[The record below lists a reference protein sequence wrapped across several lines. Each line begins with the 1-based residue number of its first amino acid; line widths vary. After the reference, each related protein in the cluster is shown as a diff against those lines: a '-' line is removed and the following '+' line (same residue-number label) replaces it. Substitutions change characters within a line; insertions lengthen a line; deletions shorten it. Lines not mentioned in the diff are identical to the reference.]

1 MLQSLFKN
9 NPQVDVP
16 GFEAEMAAQRARSKD
31 SREEIDLT
39 SRGLL
44 SALATSLGRTQFV
57 GYSSLQGPGHVQALL
72 VDGQQVQEAG
82 PGECEGCVFGR
93 VSHCISWV

>member
-1 MLQSLFKN
+1 LPFIQRNLHSPFSILPSLFRRTSLPFIQFRKLDTAF
-9 NPQVDVP
+9 PFQVDVP

-44 SALATSLGRTQFV
+44 SALATSLGYVAYRSF
-57 GYSSLQGPGHVQALL
+57 LQYFSG
-72 VDGQQVQEAG
+72 
-82 PGECEGCVFGR
+82 
-93 VSHCISWV
+93 